1 MELSSYRVT
10 YNERVLDDKS
20 KYLTPKDVQ
29 EIDIRLSVVPDT
41 GKHCWLS
48 SKISGSTVHKIIYK
62 STYTKMRTSIRYFID
77 SDNYQVEVIRI
88 KPKWLRIS
96 KIIFFGA
103 TVAGFLATIASI
115 YITLFLSGG
124 ING

>member
-1 MELSSYRVT
+1 
-10 YNERVLDDKS
+10 
-20 KYLTPKDVQ
+20 
-29 EIDIRLSVVPDT
+29 
-41 GKHCWLS
+41 
-48 SKISGSTVHKIIYK
+48 
-62 STYTKMRTSIRYFID
+62 MRTSIRYFID